1 MHKLLDSTEKD
12 EWNNIID
19 SFEKRDIYFKYNY
32 VDSFR
37 INGDGIPQMF
47 FLECE
52 YGKVANVYFKRDIA
66 ELDKFKNKID
76 KNKFFDIVTP
86 YGYGGILYE
95 GEDIDKLR
103 EIYKLEFEKYCIT
116 NNIISE
122 FIRFNPMIDN
132 HKFLKDYY
140 SVQKIRR
147 TIYMDLSKGEE
158 FIWNN
163 LKSQNRNVIRKAIKN
178 NLKIEVSESIE
189 SMNKLID
196 LYYKTMDKD
205 HASEYYYF
213 NKEFFYSIIKNL
225 KGNFKVFS
233 VIYENKVIASAIILY
248 NDEFVHYHLSGSK
261 KEYLKFSP
269 NNLLVYEVAKW
280 GVKNNKKLFHL
291 GGGYAGDNDS
301 LFRFKKSFSKSNE
314 FDFWIGKRIYNK
326 HIYDYLVYIGQCNIE
341 SNFFPKYRS

>member
-1 MHKLLDSTEKD
+1 MYKLLDSTEKD

-76 KNKFFDIVTP
+76 NNKFFDIVTP

-132 HKFLKDYY
+132 HKFLKEYY

-189 SMNKLID
+189 SMDKLID

-248 NDEFVHYHLSGSK
+248 NDEFVHYHYQDLK
-261 KEYLKFSP
+261 K
-269 NNLLVYEVAKW
+269 
-280 GVKNNKKLFHL
+280 
-291 GGGYAGDNDS
+291 
-301 LFRFKKSFSKSNE
+301 
-314 FDFWIGKRIYNK
+314 
-326 HIYDYLVYIGQCNIE
+326 NI
-341 SNFFPKYRS
+341 